1 MNRIL
6 WIAALLAVILMPVAS
21 ASGQDEPSPLEADA
35 ETALSEEGEEGEEDL
50 ADLTV
55 PGEPH
60 ELLAGTVGD
69 WSLTIRIWTA
79 PDTEPVETS
88 GTATGRWILGDRFVE
103 TKYQGTVM
111 DREFEAL
118 KIEGYEKASSE
129 YVTTWRDNL
138 GTYTMIFRG
147 RCDTTCLTRTMMADF
162 LDPVSASKLKIKGV
176 TTLAEDEGYTYESFV
191 VTPDG
196 KEFKNMELVAE
207 KSLP

>member
-1 MNRIL
+1 MRRIP
-6 WIAALLAVILMPVAS
+6 WISLLLVLFCFRSAPVTA
-21 ASGQDEPSPLEADA
+21 QDEPSQIETDA
-35 ETALSEEGEEGEEDL
+35 TAALNEEDEVDL
-50 ADLTV
+50 ADLTI

-69 WSLTIRIWTA
+69 WELTIRIWTA
-79 PDTEPVETS
+79 PDTEPVESS
-88 GTATGRWILGDRFVE
+88 GTASGRWILGERFVE
-103 TKYQGTVM
+103 TAYAGTVM

-147 RCDTTCLTRTMMADF
+147 RCDTTCLTRTMTADF
-162 LDPVSASKLKIKGV
+162 LDPVSATKLKIKGV
-176 TTLAEDEGYTYESFV
+176 TTLTEDEGYTYESFV

-207 KSLP
+207 RPTS